1 MKLYD
6 FPLAPNPRRLRVFLA
21 EKGIEIPKEMVN
33 LVEGEQRSEAFLA
46 KNPLGS
52 LPVLELDDGTILT
65 ESGAIIE
72 YFEEL
77 HPEPTLL
84 GTTPLERAQARRI
97 NRIVELGILRFAAQ
111 YFHATMAVLP
121 GSEKDATLAEGA
133 KEAMLRALDVVEA
146 ELGDG
151 PWLAGERVTVADCT
165 LFAAFEMARF
175 ASLEIESIGGEHR
188 NLARW
193 YRAFKERPSAGA

>member
-21 EKGIEIPKEMVN
+21 EKGIAVPKETVN
-33 LVEGEQRSEAFLA
+33 LVEGAQRSEAFLA
-46 KNPLGS
+46 KNPLGG

-84 GTTPLERAQARRI
+84 GTTPLERAQARRLD
-97 NRIVELGILRFAAQ
+97 RIVELGILRFAAQ
-111 YFHATMAVLP
+111 YFHASMAVLP
-121 GSEKDATLAEGA
+121 GSEKDVTVAESA
-133 KEAMLRALDVVEA
+133 KEAMVRALDVVEA

-151 PWLAGERVTVADCT
+151 PWLAGGRVTVGDCT

-175 ASLEIESIGGEHR
+175 ASLEIETVGGAHP

-193 YRAFKERPSAGA
+193 YGAFKERPSAGA